1 MSIKVA
7 KVLDVADGPVPEQ
20 FTVVEHKELPDL
32 ASLDPVYKRLLDE
45 PVTAVV
51 GIIGEAGLPMLTP
64 VWFGY
69 EGDLVL
75 LNLAAH
81 RKKVGWLRK
90 RPHATFLLVN
100 PQNPYHWVSL
110 KTTVIREISEDDP
123 VEGSRATATIDQAWV
138 KYTGAPP
145 PYGLRDPAMDERRV
159 LFEMR
164 IDEIATFGRP

>member
-1 MSIKVA
+1 
-7 KVLDVADGPVPEQ
+7 
-20 FTVVEHKELPDL
+20 DL

-90 RPHATFLLVN
+90 RPHATVLLVN
-100 PQNPYHWVSL
+100 PQNPYHWVTL
-110 KTTVIREISEDDP
+110 KTTVTREVSEDARGG
-123 VEGSRATATIDQAWV
+123 GSRAPATIDQAWV